1 LSGQACD
8 RLNSLSTRFAATK
21 NLPPFT
27 SIKHHKSTKTVN
39 FPQPPLPKLLYLG
52 NASVPVGFKV
62 GNSSVAQSTLD
73 KKGRIILPRPLRT
86 ALGLT
91 EGTEVTVSLERDQ
104 LVVSRLVDPNDFIRD
119 MEGFVKE
126 GSTLPLVD
134 PLSLKRI
141 WEKA

>member
-1 LSGQACD
+1 MKA
-8 RLNSLSTRFAATK
+8 
-21 NLPPFT
+21 P
-27 SIKHHKSTKTVN
+27 V
-39 FPQPPLPKLLYLG
+39 PKLLYLG
-52 NASVPVGFKV
+52 TASVPVGFKV
-62 GNSSVAQSTLD
+62 GEPSVAQSTLD

-91 EGTEVTVSLERDQ
+91 EGTKVTVSLERDQ
-104 LVVSRLVDPNDFIRD
+104 LVVSRLMDPRDFIRE

>member
-1 LSGQACD
+1 
-8 RLNSLSTRFAATK
+8 
-21 NLPPFT
+21 
-27 SIKHHKSTKTVN
+27 
-39 FPQPPLPKLLYLG
+39 
-52 NASVPVGFKV
+52 V
-62 GNSSVAQSTLD
+62 GNSSTAQSTVD

-91 EGTEVTVSLERDQ
+91 EGTRVAVSLEKDQ
-104 LVVSRLVDPNDFIRD
+104 LVVSRLVAPDNFIRR

-126 GSTLPLVD
+126 GSAVPLVD

>member
-1 LSGQACD
+1 MRETDCERA
-8 RLNSLSTRFAATK
+8 RRK
-21 NLPPFT
+21 M
-27 SIKHHKSTKTVN
+27 K
-39 FPQPPLPKLLYLG
+39 PLPKLLYLS
-52 NASVPVGFKV
+52 NADLPVGFKV

-91 EGTEVTVSLERDQ
+91 EGTAVTVSLERDQ

>member
-1 LSGQACD
+1 MSGWYMRETD
-8 RLNSLSTRFAATK
+8 REVAHRKMN
-21 NLPPFT
+21 
-27 SIKHHKSTKTVN
+27 
-39 FPQPPLPKLLYLG
+39 PLPKLLYLG

>member
-1 LSGQACD
+1 MEA
-8 RLNSLSTRFAATK
+8 
-21 NLPPFT
+21 
-27 SIKHHKSTKTVN
+27 
-39 FPQPPLPKLLYLG
+39 LPKLLYLG
-52 NASVPVGFKV
+52 NAGVQVGLRV

-73 KKGRIILPRPLRT
+73 KKGRIVLPKLLRT

-91 EGTEVTVSLERDQ
+91 EGAEVTVSLERDR

-126 GSTLPLVD
+126 GSGLPLID
-134 PLSLKRI
+134 PLSLKTI

>member
-1 LSGQACD
+1 M
-8 RLNSLSTRFAATK
+8 
-21 NLPPFT
+21 
-27 SIKHHKSTKTVN
+27 I
-39 FPQPPLPKLLYLG
+39 PKMLYL
-52 NASVPVGFKV
+52 ATEKVRVGFKV

-73 KKGRIILPRPLRT
+73 RKGRIILPKALRN

-126 GSTLPLVD
+126 SSGLPLID

-141 WEKA
+141 WQKA